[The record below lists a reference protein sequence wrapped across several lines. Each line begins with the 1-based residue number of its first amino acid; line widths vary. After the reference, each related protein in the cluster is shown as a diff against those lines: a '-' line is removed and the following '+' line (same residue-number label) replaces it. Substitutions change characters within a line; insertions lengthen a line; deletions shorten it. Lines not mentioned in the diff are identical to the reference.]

1 MPASFQARTLVSP
14 HFMEP
19 EFIIVQAQPSGY
31 MDVLAG
37 GGLRVKLGPID
48 KVIYVNRMDI
58 RTQVAMNQ
66 ASANQLP
73 SATITAD
80 FLQTATY
87 NFRTR
92 QEYNEFDVAEAGEWN
107 VSLPAAYR
115 LAIRQGTFQGLR
127 NAGLFGITPSN
138 GEGLLNT
145 PGATTANLPPDSY
158 GDAILPTYDAGQ
170 LAIWFLGQITQALSR
185 MYLLGTP
192 TRIVLLGPQRIIGQM
207 QLQNIIQ
214 TTSYQRPGAGSAT
227 TAQTITT
234 IGKEFDYEIE
244 WAYDDT
250 LIGQGAGST
259 TQHNVDAVLLV
270 IPEINVATM
279 PGINTNEFATLQPN
293 IAANTLQYADV
304 VAPVEVTTPIPE
316 GVDVTSTMRASSGW
330 GLRSQ
335 GVTILSIPFS

>member
-1 MPASFQARTLVSP
+1 MPASFQARALLHP

-19 EFIIVQAQPSGY
+19 EFIITQAQPSGY

-58 RTQVAMNQ
+58 RTQAAMNQ

-73 SATITAD
+73 SATINAD
-80 FLQTATY
+80 FLSTATY
-87 NFRTR
+87 NFRNR
-92 QEYNEFDVAEAGEWN
+92 QEYNEFDVAEAGAYN
-107 VSLPAAYR
+107 VALPAAYR
-115 LAIRQGTFQGLR
+115 LASRQGIFQALR
-127 NAGLFGITPSN
+127 NAGLFGVTPAN

-158 GDAILPTYDAGQ
+158 GDAVLPTYDAGQ
-170 LAIWFLGQITQALSR
+170 LAIWFQGQITAALSR

-192 TRIVLLGPQRIIGQM
+192 TRIVLLGPQRVIGQM

-214 TTSYQRPGAGSAT
+214 TTSYQRPGAGTAT
-227 TAQTITT
+227 TAQVIT
-234 IGKEFDYEIE
+234 KVSEEFDYEIE

-250 LIGQGAGST
+250 LIGMGAGST
-259 TQHNVDAVLLV
+259 GANPVDAVLLV

-279 PGINTNEFATLQPN
+279 PGINTNDFATLQPN
-293 IAANTLQYADV
+293 IAANTLQYADM
-304 VAPVEVTTPIPE
+304 VAPVEVFTPIPE
-316 GVDVTSTMRASSGW
+316 GVDVTSTLRASSGW
-330 GLRSQ
+330 GLRAQ
-335 GVTILSIPFS
+335 GVTILNIPY